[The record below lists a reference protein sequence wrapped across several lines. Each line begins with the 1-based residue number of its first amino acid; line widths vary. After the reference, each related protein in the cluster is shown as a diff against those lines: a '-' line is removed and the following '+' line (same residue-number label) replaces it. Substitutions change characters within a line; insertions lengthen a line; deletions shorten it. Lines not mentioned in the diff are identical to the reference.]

1 MLINVTSF
9 KVRFLSM
16 QFQKD
21 LHVSNCSNI
30 VKLNCAF
37 INVQHT
43 LNQDVRVCFI
53 QEFNVTFEVKLN
65 SKETYTQISPL

>member
-43 LNQDVRVCFI
+43 LNQDV
-53 QEFNVTFEVKLN
+53 
-65 SKETYTQISPL
+65 